1 MSGRADAISSQA
13 DSHQI
18 VEHHGRVGATFGRLA
33 GEYDGLRRKLL
44 PCFDSFY
51 RTVLDAIP
59 FSPDQ
64 PFTFVD
70 LGAGTGLL
78 TEMVLAAFPKAH
90 AVLIDLAP
98 DMLVLAEQRLQGM
111 RDRFSIRVADYTRV
125 ELPAGCGVVGSAMSI
140 HFVSDQDKRR
150 LYRNA
155 WEALMP
161 GGVFI
166 DADQIRAPSPAL
178 QDFYLAMWDR
188 LARECGA
195 TDAELDPAKERL
207 ALDRA
212 ATVADQLR
220 WLEEAGFIDADCLFK
235 EYLLAVLYARKP
247 A

>member
-1 MSGRADAISSQA
+1 
-13 DSHQI
+13 
-18 VEHHGRVGATFGRLA
+18 
-33 GEYDGLRRKLL
+33 
-44 PCFDSFY
+44 
-51 RTVLDAIP
+51 
-59 FSPDQ
+59 
-64 PFTFVD
+64 
-70 LGAGTGLL
+70 
-78 TEMVLAAFPKAH
+78 
-90 AVLIDLAP
+90 
-98 DMLVLAEQRLQGM
+98 MLVLAEQRLQGM